1 MSEESDQKQYD
12 SISFYLN
19 NITEGNLR
27 DLIGQNIC
35 DAIVNYNIYI
45 NKIQVNYVEILE
57 NKYGKYL
64 LFEKSVFAKLII
76 FLPDKKVKE
85 IAESVGM
92 KFKNIDNVREKIILK
107 GFGYK
112 SYEFS
117 KTIIAVLNLDPNN
130 YFPDPIDVI
139 GDFDS
144 KIIPKYRLHNYQ
156 KNIKDLVVKNL
167 LNPRF
172 TDRMLIHM
180 PTGSGKTK
188 TAMEISSDY
197 LRCKSVLG
205 GFDKKVFIIW
215 LAHSKELCD
224 QALETFVNTWELRGD
239 YEIDIFRLYG
249 DNHYDEKILEV
260 DRAFLFVGFQKFNAM
275 ITSKNPIQRKIK
287 EKILNSINLVIVDE
301 AHKSLAS
308 TYEKSIKLLTENS
321 AGVQLIGLTATPG
334 RSSNTEDG
342 ENNYLAEFFNSTKI
356 GMVNDYGIPIANPI
370 NYLQDLEVLAKIDR
384 EVLMSDVQIKLTEKE
399 LKDLKIYGDEKLG
412 RILNDLAS
420 NPGRNK
426 IIIDKIRALMDKNES
441 TLIFA
446 CNVEHCIIL
455 QTLLKATGIE
465 SGTILSSTAKIDRE
479 NSISKFK
486 SGKLKVIINY
496 GVLTTGFDAPI
507 LNALIIARPT
517 SSLVLYSQMVGRAL
531 RGKFNGGNE
540 INKLIDVMDNFNL
553 GDESQ
558 MFNFYDEIWN
568 NT

>member
-1 MSEESDQKQYD
+1 MSDESDQKQFD
-12 SISFYLN
+12 SISIYLK

-45 NKIQVNYVEILE
+45 NKIQVDYVEILE

-64 LFEKSVFAKLII
+64 LFEKSVFSKLII
-76 FLPDKKVKE
+76 FLPEKKIKE
-85 IAESVGM
+85 IAQVFGL
-92 KFKNIDNVREKIILK
+92 KFKDTDDAREKIIIK

-112 SYEFS
+112 TFEFS
-117 KTIIAVLNLDPNN
+117 KTIISVLNLDPDEYLPN
-130 YFPDPIDVI
+130 PTEVIDE
-139 GDFDS
+139 FDNKVKPNFS
-144 KIIPKYRLHNYQ
+144 LHNYQ
-156 KNIKDLVVKNL
+156 KNIKDVVVKNL

-172 TDRMLIHM
+172 TDRMLVHM

-224 QALETFVNTWELRGD
+224 QALETFVNTWRLRGD
-239 YEIDIFRLYG
+239 YEIDIFKLYG
-249 DNHYDEKILEV
+249 DNDYDEKILDT

-275 ITSKNPIQRKIK
+275 IASKNPLQRKIK

-321 AGVQLIGLTATPG
+321 AGIQLIGLTATPG

-342 ENNYLAEFFNSTKI
+342 ENNFLAEFFNSTKI
-356 GMVNDYGIPIANPI
+356 GMVDDFGIPIENPI
-370 NYLQDLEVLAKIDR
+370 NFLQELEILAKIDR

-399 LKDLKIYGDEKLG
+399 LKDLRLYGDEKLG
-412 RILNDLAS
+412 KILNDLAS

-426 IIIDKIRALMDKNES
+426 IIIDKIRELIDKNDS

-479 NSISKFK
+479 NSILKFK
-486 SGKLKVIINY
+486 SGELKVLINY

-540 INKLIDVMDNFNL
+540 RNKLIDVMDNFHL
-553 GDESQ
+553 GNESQ

>member
-1 MSEESDQKQYD
+1 MDIEDNQSKFE
-12 SISFYLN
+12 SISLYLKH
-19 NITEGNLR
+19 ITEGNLR

-35 DAIVNYNIYI
+35 DAIVNFNIYI
-45 NKIQVNYVEILE
+45 NKIQVDYVEILE

-64 LFEKSVFAKLII
+64 LFEKSVFQKLIV

-85 IAESVGM
+85 IAEGAGL
-92 KFKNIDNVREKIILK
+92 KFKDSDEAREKIINK

-112 SYEFS
+112 NYEFS
-117 KTIIAVLNLDPNN
+117 KGLVSLLNLDPDQ
-130 YFPDPIDVI
+130 YFPDPIEVI
-139 GDFDS
+139 DDFEN
-144 KIIPKYRLHNYQ
+144 KIVPSYSLHNYQ
-156 KNIKDLVVKNL
+156 KNIKDLVIKNL
-167 LNPRF
+167 LNPKF
-172 TDRMLIHM
+172 TDRMLVHM

-188 TAMEISSDY
+188 TAMEIAADY

-224 QALETFVNTWELRGD
+224 QALETFVNTWKLRGD
-239 YEIDIFRLYG
+239 YEIDIFKLYG
-249 DNHYDEKILEV
+249 DNEYDAKILET

-275 ITSKNPIQRKIK
+275 IASKNPIQKKIK

-308 TYEKSIKLLTENS
+308 TYEKSIKLLTESS
-321 AGVQLIGLTATPG
+321 AGIQLIGLTATPG
-334 RSSNTEDG
+334 RSSNSEDE

-356 GMVNDYGIPIANPI
+356 GMVDDYGIPIDNPI
-370 NYLQDLEVLAKIDR
+370 NYLQNLAILAKIDR
-384 EVLMSDVQIKLTEKE
+384 QVLMSDVQIKLTEKE
-399 LKDLKIYGDEKLG
+399 LKDLKMYGDEKLG
-412 RILNDLAS
+412 KILDDLAS

-426 IIIDKIRALMDKNES
+426 IIIDKTRELIDNNES
-441 TLIFA
+441 VLIFA

-455 QTLLKATGIE
+455 QTLLKATGIDA
-465 SGTILSSTAKIDRE
+465 GTILSSTAKIDRE
-479 NSISKFK
+479 NAILQFK
-486 SGKLKVIINY
+486 KGELKVLINY

-540 INKLIDVMDNFNL
+540 INKLIDVMDNFHL
-553 GDESQ
+553 GNESQ
-558 MFNFYDEIWN
+558 MFNFYDDIWN
-568 NT
+568 NA